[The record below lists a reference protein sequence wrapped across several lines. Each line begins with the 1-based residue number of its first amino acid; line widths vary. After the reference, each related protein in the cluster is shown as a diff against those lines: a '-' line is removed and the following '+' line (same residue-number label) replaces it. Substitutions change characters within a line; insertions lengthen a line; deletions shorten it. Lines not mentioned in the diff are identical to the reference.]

1 LRVIQNKKT
10 IMKQLKYAFLFSL
23 FFVLSSCATTR
34 EGGGFN
40 LFTPEQDLQL
50 GQEVSKQ
57 IESDPGQFPIL
68 PERGNEEV
76 YRYIRKITSKI
87 LNTGKVSYRDEF
99 AWEVKIIDKGD
110 VLNAFA
116 TPGGYIYVYTGLIKF
131 LDSEDQLAGVMGHE
145 IAHAA
150 QRHSTRQMTKIYG
163 VAALASVVTG
173 NADPGLLEQIA
184 LSLLSL
190 KFSRS
195 HETESDMFS
204 VIYLCETDYN
214 AAGAAGFFKKM
225 EGQGSPPEF
234 LSTHPDPGNRIAEIE
249 EKAKDMGCAGNQ
261 TYQREYDRIKGLLR

>member
-1 LRVIQNKKT
+1 MKT
-10 IMKQLKYAFLFSL
+10 IKISL
-23 FFVLSSCATTR
+23 FLTVVFFLSSCAVTR
-34 EGGGFN
+34 EGGGIN
-40 LFTPEQDLQL
+40 LFTPEQDIQL

-57 IESDPGQFPIL
+57 IESDPAQFPIL

-76 YRYIRKITSKI
+76 YRYVRNLTAKI

-99 AWEVKIIDKGD
+99 VWEVKIIDKDD
-110 VLNAFA
+110 VLNAFC

-150 QRHSTRQMTKIYG
+150 LRHSTRQMTKVYG
-163 VAALASVVTG
+163 VAALTSVITG

-190 KFSRS
+190 KFSRT
-195 HETESDMFS
+195 HETESDMHS

-225 EGQGSPPEF
+225 EGEGSPPEF
-234 LSTHPDPGNRIAEIE
+234 LSTHPDPGNRIEAIE
-249 EKAKDMGCAGNQ
+249 NKAKELGCKGTQ
-261 TYQREYDRIKGLLR
+261 TYQREYARIKALL